1 MWISCGAF
9 SLKIVAENGDY
20 NKKSSSSIFFV
31 CVPDNLLGSP
41 VPDGCTSV
49 SSNTAAATALLVS
62 VKYRIES

>member
-20 NKKSSSSIFFV
+20 NKKVVLAYFFL
-31 CVPDNLLGSP
+31 CVPDSLLGSP